1 MIWNYTYGF
10 CATLLFAWLLGY
22 PIATWCGLG
31 RGVRALG
38 YASACGTALLL
49 ITCRG
54 VQMIAPI
61 GAARWVLLAGFV
73 VMVVIAWSRRST
85 RSAAAE
91 LLSEH
96 GLGLAGLLC
105 GVVAIG
111 VMLGAPILF
120 GNAIQ
125 FDGTRNA
132 DSFTFT
138 SSARYML
145 AHSFYG
151 APDFTPEHPVYTIS
165 RGYFGDGAMQP
176 RPAAEGL
183 LAWLSALRGTDP
195 MYLYNAVQAAG
206 VMLAGL
212 AALAFLPAAWKAR
225 HASDW
230 TLLAVYTLACPTLLH
245 VATNSN
251 FANGFNLPAAAGY
264 VALGLLPRSRGS
276 TAAGVLFIGSLL
288 SGYPELLVFA
298 AATRG
303 FAVVCDAIASRTI
316 AKVVREAAW
325 MIGELIAAGVVLPWA
340 ALGAIAVFRTTLGV
354 SETGASE
361 LGGNMYAGLPMFVA
375 AAVAL
380 GIAWRRL
387 ASIDER
393 GRRSF
398 LVGVLVAFAMA
409 QVVMVARGFG
419 YGGFKISEYFLPLLV
434 GVMLRSVISA
444 PSGVRLGRVA
454 AFYAVAVAALLTIKS
469 ADVLRRAWEW
479 SEARRVTPDLVKA
492 GKALAELAHGR
503 PIAMGTSPQPFYYGM
518 WLPYLTS
525 VPIAYDLRYDPD
537 AAGYLSPYLHT
548 TAHTAELYGE
558 AQLQVDIGVGD
569 EHTATAAIAQ
579 FGRVV
584 IRPKQKQGI

>member
-10 CATLLFAWLLGY
+10 CVTILFAWLLGY
-22 PIATWCGLG
+22 PVAVWCGLG

-38 YASACGTALLL
+38 YASASGASLLL
-49 ITCRG
+49 IACRG

-61 GAARWVLLAGFV
+61 GAARWPLLAGFAAG
-73 VMVVIAWSRRST
+73 VVIAWSRRST

-96 GLGLAGLLC
+96 GRGLAGLLC
-105 GVVAIG
+105 GVAAIG
-111 VMLGAPILF
+111 VLLGVPILF
-120 GNAIQ
+120 SNAIQ

-132 DSFTFT
+132 DSFIYV

-165 RGYFGDGAMQP
+165 RSYFGDGAMQP

-212 AALAFLPAAWKAR
+212 AALAFLPVSWKAR

-230 TLLAVYTLACPTLLH
+230 ALLAVYALAGPTLLH

-251 FANGFNLPAAAGY
+251 FANGFNLPAATGY
-264 VALGLLPRSRGS
+264 VALGLLPRSRGTFVS
-276 TAAGVLFIGSLL
+276 GVLFIGCLL

-298 AATRG
+298 AAARG
-303 FAVVCDAIASRTI
+303 FAVVCDGIASRTI
-316 AKVVREAAW
+316 SKVVREAAW
-325 MIGELIAAGVVLPWA
+325 MSGELIVAGVVLPWA
-340 ALGAIAVFRTTLGV
+340 AWGAIAVFRTTLGV
-354 SETGASE
+354 SQAGASE

-375 AAVAL
+375 AAIAL
-380 GIAWRRL
+380 GIAWRPL
-387 ASIDER
+387 ASVGER
-393 GRRSF
+393 GHRSF
-398 LVGVLVAFAMA
+398 LVGILVAFAVA
-409 QVVMVARGFG
+409 QLVMVARGFG

-454 AFYAVAVAALLTIKS
+454 AFYAVAVAALLTVKS

-479 SEARRVTPDLVKA
+479 SEARRVTPDLVNA
-492 GKALAELAHGR
+492 GKALVELAHGR
-503 PIAMGTSPQPFYYGM
+503 PVAMGTSPQPFYYGM
-518 WLPYLTS
+518 WIPYLAS
-525 VPIAYDLRYDPD
+525 VPIAYDLQHDPD

-548 TAHTAELYGE
+548 TARTAELYGE
-558 AQLQVDIGVGD
+558 AQLQVDVGVGN
-569 EHTATAAIAQ
+569 EHMASAAIAQ

-584 IRPKQKQGI
+584 IRPKQEHGI